1 MHFDWLFQ
9 ISWLFLTNQSAL
21 FQHSNATLKFVI
33 DICSSGQSY
42 KASTI
47 VIYESIVVKMCNLL
61 VTTTLEYAVHHH
73 GPTLAN
79 FYALIKIHER
89 EAGNGRILP
98 SVMLDIK
105 IRNNFFSRGR
115 R

>member
-1 MHFDWLFQ
+1 MVQ
-9 ISWLFLTNQSAL
+9 
-21 FQHSNATLKFVI
+21 
-33 DICSSGQSY
+33 G
-42 KASTI
+42 
-47 VIYESIVVKMCNLL
+47 
-61 VTTTLEYAVHHH
+61 EYAVHHH